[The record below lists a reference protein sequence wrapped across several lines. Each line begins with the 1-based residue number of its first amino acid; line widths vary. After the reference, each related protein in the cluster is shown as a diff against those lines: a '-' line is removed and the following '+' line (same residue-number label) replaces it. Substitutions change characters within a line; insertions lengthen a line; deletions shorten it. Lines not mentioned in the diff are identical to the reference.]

1 MDLRRSTTMENN
13 WRNKTI
19 EALEKRDFGNP
30 AEAPTPLTKRCLEL
44 SKKPLNEFSA
54 EELSLMI
61 GQGFSLNYLIPL
73 AIDFLKKDLL
83 TEGDLY
89 PGDLL
94 KSVQSVDEA
103 FWVSNPKLR
112 KELDGWIDGK
122 RKPISESLQSRIKF
136 L

>member
-1 MDLRRSTTMENN
+1 MENN

-19 EALEKRDFGNP
+19 EALEKRNFGNP

-54 EELSLMI
+54 EDLRLMI
-61 GQGFSLNYLIPL
+61 GQGASLNYLIPL
-73 AIDFLKKDLL
+73 AFDFLKEDLL
-83 TEGDLY
+83 TEGALY

-103 FWVSNPKLR
+103 FWESNPKLR
-112 KELDGWIDGK
+112 TELNGLIDGK
-122 RKPISESLQSRIKF
+122 DRKSTRPNSSH
-136 L
+136 